1 MLVDVLFETLQ
12 NLIGIR
18 PTVKS
23 VVAHLQITEKA
34 LYARKTRNS
43 ELTPKEL
50 IKIEQGFGLPIGSLS
65 GVSSSD
71 ITLDFYPNVFGSC
84 GTGLMVFDETSE
96 KVAVTKDIIKGYSA
110 SNKYS
115 VISARGSSMSPVIN
129 DDDKLIIQHDIYEQI
144 IDDTVY
150 LFRYNDELFIK
161 RLVKNVDQI
170 VCISENPRFQDRI
183 IEPKNGN
190 FSIIGKVVGL
200 IRHKVWYNKIVLM
213 LFINSL
219 PRDQFSRLFFY

>member
-1 MLVDVLFETLQ
+1 MRYDALLDRLQ
-12 NLIGIR
+12 NLINER
-18 PTVKS
+18 PSQKELGKILGLAQTS
-23 VVAHLQITEKA
+23 MSGRAN
-34 LYARKTRNS
+34 RNS
-43 ELTPKEL
+43 NFTDEEL
-50 IKIEQGFGLPIGSLS
+50 IKIEDGYGIAGLLTGGIYTKE
-65 GVSSSD
+65 D
-71 ITLDFYPNVFGSC
+71 INAKYVDIDFYPNVFGSC
-84 GTGLMVFDETSE
+84 GAGLMVFDETSE

-115 VISARGSSMSPVIN
+115 VISARGSSMSPKIE

-200 IRHKVWYNKIVLM
+200 IRHKV
-213 LFINSL
+213 
-219 PRDQFSRLFFY
+219 